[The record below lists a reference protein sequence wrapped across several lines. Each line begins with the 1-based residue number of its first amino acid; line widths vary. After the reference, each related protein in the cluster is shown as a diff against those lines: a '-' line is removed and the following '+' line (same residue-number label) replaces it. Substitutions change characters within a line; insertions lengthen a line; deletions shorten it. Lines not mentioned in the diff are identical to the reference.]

1 MKETLISVGIDV
13 GTTTTQVIFS
23 NITIENMSS
32 GARVPEFKIV
42 GKEIFYKGK
51 IHFTPLRSNTEI
63 DETALKE
70 IIEREYKIAGINP
83 DDIDSGAVII
93 TGETARKEN
102 AQNIS
107 KVLSGYAGEFVVAT
121 AGPDL
126 EGIIAGKGSGAAKLS
141 YENNDIVA
149 NFDIGG
155 GTTNI
160 AVFSQ
165 GEPIDTT
172 CLDLGGRLLRFDKS
186 GLVEYISPKL
196 ADICKEINVSLEKG
210 KRYPDEVIRKICRY
224 MAEILL
230 EVSGARPRSR
240 LLELTLSPKSTALR
254 LDYKIDRV
262 SFTGGVA
269 DYIYNNQAETD
280 LYKFGDI
287 GILLGY
293 EIKAI
298 LNEFASKVIMPEETI
313 MATVVG
319 AGTQTMDISGSTISY
334 SQSATLPLK
343 NIPIIE
349 ITEKEESVNEEELE
363 KTIMA
368 KLQWYCLET
377 QKQKVAL
384 FLKGERN
391 VSFEKVTSLSK
402 VIAKVWEEFYPHG
415 EEVIVVIE
423 NDMAKVLGQSISRKL
438 SNKQREVVCIDGIKV
453 SSGDY
458 IDIGKPIGNGSV
470 LPVVIKTLVF
480 NY

>member
-210 KRYPDEVIRKICRY
+210 KRYSDEVIRKICRY

-230 EVSGARPRSR
+230 EVSGVRPSSR

-349 ITEKEESVNEEELE
+349 ITEKEERVNEEELE

>member
-70 IIEREYKIAGINP
+70 IIEREYKNAGINP

-172 CLDLGGRLLRFDKS
+172 CLDIGGRLLRFDKS

-196 ADICKEINVSLEKG
+196 ADICKEVNINIEKG
-210 KRYPDEVIRKICRY
+210 KKYPDEVIRKICRY

-230 EVSGARPRSR
+230 EVSGARPSSR

-349 ITEKEESVNEEELE
+349 ITEKEERVNEEELE

>member
-70 IIEREYKIAGINP
+70 IIEREYKNAGINP

-196 ADICKEINVSLEKG
+196 ADICKEVNINIEKG
-210 KRYPDEVIRKICRY
+210 KKYPDEVIRKICRY

-230 EVSGARPRSR
+230 EVSGVRPRSR

-334 SQSATLPLK
+334 SQSAALPLK

-349 ITEKEESVNEEELE
+349 ITEKEERVNEEELE

>member
-70 IIEREYKIAGINP
+70 IIEREYKNAGINP

-210 KRYPDEVIRKICRY
+210 KRYSDEVIRKICRY

-230 EVSGARPRSR
+230 EVSGVRPRSR

-334 SQSATLPLK
+334 SQSAALPLK

-349 ITEKEESVNEEELE
+349 ITEKEERVNEEELE

>member
-70 IIEREYKIAGINP
+70 IIEREYKNAGINP

-196 ADICKEINVSLEKG
+196 ADICKEVNINIEKG
-210 KRYPDEVIRKICRY
+210 KKYPDEVIRKICRY

-230 EVSGARPRSR
+230 EVSGVRPSSR

-269 DYIYNNQAETD
+269 DYIYNNKAETD

>member
-298 LNEFASKVIMPEETI
+298 LNDFASKVIMPEETI

-349 ITEKEESVNEEELE
+349 ITEKEERVNEEELE

>member
-63 DETALKE
+63 DEAALKE

-172 CLDLGGRLLRFDKS
+172 CLDIGGRLLRFDKS

-196 ADICKEINVSLEKG
+196 ADICKEVNINIEKG
-210 KRYPDEVIRKICRY
+210 KKYPDEVIRKICRY

-230 EVSGARPRSR
+230 EVSGVRPSSR

-349 ITEKEESVNEEELE
+349 ITEKEERVNEEELE

>member
-172 CLDLGGRLLRFDKS
+172 CLDIGGRLLRFDKS

-196 ADICKEINVSLEKG
+196 ADICKEVNINIEKG
-210 KRYPDEVIRKICRY
+210 KKYPDEVIRKICRY

-230 EVSGARPRSR
+230 EVSGVRPSSR

>member
-70 IIEREYKIAGINP
+70 IIEREYKNAGINP

-172 CLDLGGRLLRFDKS
+172 CLDIGGRLLRFDKS

-196 ADICKEINVSLEKG
+196 ADICKEVNINIEKG
-210 KRYPDEVIRKICRY
+210 KKYPDEVIRKICRY

-230 EVSGARPRSR
+230 EVSGVRPRSR

-334 SQSATLPLK
+334 SQSAALPLK

-349 ITEKEESVNEEELE
+349 ITEKEERVNEEELE

>member
-63 DETALKE
+63 DEAALKE
-70 IIEREYKIAGINP
+70 IIEREYKNAGINP

-196 ADICKEINVSLEKG
+196 ADVCKEVNISIEKG
-210 KRYPDEVIRKICRY
+210 KKYPDEVIRKICRY

-298 LNEFASKVIMPEETI
+298 LNDFASKVIMPEETI

-349 ITEKEESVNEEELE
+349 ITEKEERVNEEELE

>member
-70 IIEREYKIAGINP
+70 IIEREYKNAGINP

-196 ADICKEINVSLEKG
+196 ADICKEVNINIEKG
-210 KRYPDEVIRKICRY
+210 KKYPDEVIRKICRY

-230 EVSGARPRSR
+230 EVSGVRPRSR

-334 SQSATLPLK
+334 SQSAALPLK

-349 ITEKEESVNEEELE
+349 ITEKEERVNEEELE
-363 KTIMA
+363 KAIMA

-391 VSFEKVTSLSK
+391 VSFEKVTSISK

>member
-70 IIEREYKIAGINP
+70 IIEREYKNAGINP

-196 ADICKEINVSLEKG
+196 ADVCKEVNISIEKG

-298 LNEFASKVIMPEETI
+298 LNDFASKVIMPEETI

-349 ITEKEESVNEEELE
+349 ITEKEERVNEEELE

>member
-70 IIEREYKIAGINP
+70 IIEREYKNAGINP

-298 LNEFASKVIMPEETI
+298 LNDFASKVIMPEETI

-349 ITEKEESVNEEELE
+349 ITEKEERVNEEELE

>member
-70 IIEREYKIAGINP
+70 IIEREYKNAGINP

-172 CLDLGGRLLRFDKS
+172 CLDIGGRLIRFDKS

-196 ADICKEINVSLEKG
+196 ADICKEVNINIEKG
-210 KRYPDEVIRKICRY
+210 KKYPDEVIRKICRY

-230 EVSGARPRSR
+230 EVSGVRPSSR

-269 DYIYNNQAETD
+269 DYIYNNKAETD

-349 ITEKEESVNEEELE
+349 ITEKEERVNEEELE

>member
-70 IIEREYKIAGINP
+70 IIEREYKNAGINP

-196 ADICKEINVSLEKG
+196 ADVCKEVNISLEKG
-210 KRYPDEVIRKICRY
+210 KKYPDEVIRKICRY

-298 LNEFASKVIMPEETI
+298 LNDFASKVIMPEETI

-349 ITEKEESVNEEELE
+349 ITEKEERVNEEELE

>member
-70 IIEREYKIAGINP
+70 IIEREYKNAGINP

-172 CLDLGGRLLRFDKS
+172 CLDIGGRLLRFDKS

-196 ADICKEINVSLEKG
+196 ADICKEVNINIEKG
-210 KRYPDEVIRKICRY
+210 KKYPDEVIRKICRY

-230 EVSGARPRSR
+230 EVSGVRPSSR

-298 LNEFASKVIMPEETI
+298 LNDFASKVIMPEETI

-349 ITEKEESVNEEELE
+349 ITEKEERVNEEELE

>member
-70 IIEREYKIAGINP
+70 IIEREYKNAGINP

-196 ADICKEINVSLEKG
+196 ADICKEVNINIEKG
-210 KRYPDEVIRKICRY
+210 KKYPDEVIRKICRY

-230 EVSGARPRSR
+230 EVSGVRPRSR

-269 DYIYNNQAETD
+269 DYIYNNQAEAD

-334 SQSATLPLK
+334 SQSAALPLK

-349 ITEKEESVNEEELE
+349 ITEKEERVNEEELE

>member
-210 KRYPDEVIRKICRY
+210 KRYSDEVIRKICRY

-230 EVSGARPRSR
+230 EVSGVRPRSR

-269 DYIYNNQAETD
+269 DYIYNNQSETD

-334 SQSATLPLK
+334 SQSAALPLK

-349 ITEKEESVNEEELE
+349 ITEKEERVNEEELE

-402 VIAKVWEEFYPHG
+402 VIAKVWEDFYPHG

>member
-70 IIEREYKIAGINP
+70 IIEREYKNAGINP

-172 CLDLGGRLLRFDKS
+172 CLDIGGRLIRFDKS

-196 ADICKEINVSLEKG
+196 ADVCKEVNISIEKG
-210 KRYPDEVIRKICRY
+210 KKYPDEVIRKICRY

-349 ITEKEESVNEEELE
+349 ITEKEERVNEEELE

>member
-70 IIEREYKIAGINP
+70 IIEREYKNAGINP

-172 CLDLGGRLLRFDKS
+172 CLDIGGRLLRFDKS

-210 KRYPDEVIRKICRY
+210 KRYSDEVIRKICRY

-230 EVSGARPRSR
+230 EVSGVRPSSR

-349 ITEKEESVNEEELE
+349 ITEKEERVNEEELE

>member
-172 CLDLGGRLLRFDKS
+172 CLDIGGRLLRFDKS

-298 LNEFASKVIMPEETI
+298 LNDFASKVIMPEETI

-349 ITEKEESVNEEELE
+349 ITEKEERVNEEELE

>member
-70 IIEREYKIAGINP
+70 IIEREYKNAGINP

-155 GTTNI
+155 GTTNR

-196 ADICKEINVSLEKG
+196 ADICKEVNISLEKG

-230 EVSGARPRSR
+230 EVSGVRPSSR

-349 ITEKEESVNEEELE
+349 ITEKEERVNEEELE

>member
-70 IIEREYKIAGINP
+70 IIEREYKNAGINP

-172 CLDLGGRLLRFDKS
+172 CLDIGGRLLRFDKS

-196 ADICKEINVSLEKG
+196 ADICKEVNINIEKG
-210 KRYPDEVIRKICRY
+210 KKYPDEVIRKICRY

-230 EVSGARPRSR
+230 EVSGVRPRSR

-269 DYIYNNQAETD
+269 DYIYNNQAEAD

-334 SQSATLPLK
+334 SQSAALPLK

-349 ITEKEESVNEEELE
+349 ITEKEERVNEEELE

>member
-70 IIEREYKIAGINP
+70 IIEREYKNAGINP

-196 ADICKEINVSLEKG
+196 ADICKEVNINIEKG
-210 KRYPDEVIRKICRY
+210 KKYPDEVIRKICRY

-349 ITEKEESVNEEELE
+349 ITEKEERVNEEELE

>member
-70 IIEREYKIAGINP
+70 IIEREYKNAGINP

-230 EVSGARPRSR
+230 EVSGVRPSSR

-349 ITEKEESVNEEELE
+349 ITEKEERVNEEELE

>member
-196 ADICKEINVSLEKG
+196 ADICKEVNINIEKG
-210 KRYPDEVIRKICRY
+210 KKYPDEVIRKICRY

-230 EVSGARPRSR
+230 EVSGVRPRSR

-334 SQSATLPLK
+334 SQSAALPLK

-349 ITEKEESVNEEELE
+349 ITEKEERVNEEELE

>member
-70 IIEREYKIAGINP
+70 IIEREYKNAGINP

-196 ADICKEINVSLEKG
+196 ADVCKEVNISIEKG
-210 KRYPDEVIRKICRY
+210 KKYPDEVIRKICRY

-230 EVSGARPRSR
+230 EVSGVRPSSR

-349 ITEKEESVNEEELE
+349 ITEKEERVNEEELE

>member
-70 IIEREYKIAGINP
+70 IIEREYKNAGINP

-196 ADICKEINVSLEKG
+196 ADICKEVNINIEKG
-210 KRYPDEVIRKICRY
+210 KKYPDEVIRKICRY

-298 LNEFASKVIMPEETI
+298 LNDFASKVIMPEETI

-349 ITEKEESVNEEELE
+349 ITEKEERVNEEELE

>member
-70 IIEREYKIAGINP
+70 IIEREYKNAGINP

-269 DYIYNNQAETD
+269 DYIYNNQSETD

-298 LNEFASKVIMPEETI
+298 LNDFASKVIMPEETI

-349 ITEKEESVNEEELE
+349 ITEKEERVNEEELE

>member
-196 ADICKEINVSLEKG
+196 ADVCKEVNISIEKG
-210 KRYPDEVIRKICRY
+210 KKYPDEVIRKICRY

-349 ITEKEESVNEEELE
+349 ITEKEERVNEEELE

>member
-196 ADICKEINVSLEKG
+196 ADICKEVNINIEKG
-210 KRYPDEVIRKICRY
+210 KKYPDEVIRKICRY

-230 EVSGARPRSR
+230 EVSGVRPRSR

-298 LNEFASKVIMPEETI
+298 LNEFDSKVIMPEETI

-334 SQSATLPLK
+334 SQSAALPLK

-349 ITEKEESVNEEELE
+349 ITEKEERVNEEELE

>member
-196 ADICKEINVSLEKG
+196 ADICKEVNINIEKG
-210 KRYPDEVIRKICRY
+210 KKYPDEVIRKICRY

-269 DYIYNNQAETD
+269 DYIYNNQSEKD

-349 ITEKEESVNEEELE
+349 ITEKEERVNEEELE

>member
-172 CLDLGGRLLRFDKS
+172 CLDIGGRLLRFDKS

-196 ADICKEINVSLEKG
+196 ADICKEVNINIEKG
-210 KRYPDEVIRKICRY
+210 KKYPDEVIRKICRY

-230 EVSGARPRSR
+230 EVSGVRPSSR

-334 SQSATLPLK
+334 SQSAALPLK

-349 ITEKEESVNEEELE
+349 ITEKEERVNEEELE

>member
-63 DETALKE
+63 DEAALKE
-70 IIEREYKIAGINP
+70 IIEREYKNAGINP

-172 CLDLGGRLLRFDKS
+172 CLDIGGRLLRFDKS

-196 ADICKEINVSLEKG
+196 ADICKEVNINIEKG
-210 KRYPDEVIRKICRY
+210 KKYPDEVIRKICRY

-230 EVSGARPRSR
+230 EVSGVRPSSR

-349 ITEKEESVNEEELE
+349 ITEKEERVNEEELE

>member
-70 IIEREYKIAGINP
+70 IIEREYKNAGINP

-172 CLDLGGRLLRFDKS
+172 CLDIGGRLLRFDKS

-196 ADICKEINVSLEKG
+196 ADICKEVNISLEKG

-230 EVSGARPRSR
+230 EVSGVRSRSR

-349 ITEKEESVNEEELE
+349 ITEKEERVNEEELE

>member
-172 CLDLGGRLLRFDKS
+172 CLDIGGRLLRFDKS

-196 ADICKEINVSLEKG
+196 ADICKEVNINIEKG
-210 KRYPDEVIRKICRY
+210 KKYPDEVIRKICRY

-298 LNEFASKVIMPEETI
+298 LNDFASKVIMPEETI

-349 ITEKEESVNEEELE
+349 ITEKEERVNEEELE

>member
-70 IIEREYKIAGINP
+70 IIEREYKNAGINP

-196 ADICKEINVSLEKG
+196 ADICKEVNINIEKG
-210 KRYPDEVIRKICRY
+210 KKYPDEVIRKICRY

-230 EVSGARPRSR
+230 EVSGVRPSSR

>member
-63 DETALKE
+63 DEAALKE
-70 IIEREYKIAGINP
+70 IIEREYKNAGINP

-298 LNEFASKVIMPEETI
+298 LNDFASKVIMPEETI

-349 ITEKEESVNEEELE
+349 ITEKEERVNEEELE

>member
-70 IIEREYKIAGINP
+70 IIEREYKNAGINP

-172 CLDLGGRLLRFDKS
+172 CLDIGGRLLRFDKS

-210 KRYPDEVIRKICRY
+210 KRYSDEVIRKICRY

-230 EVSGARPRSR
+230 EVSGVRPRSR

-334 SQSATLPLK
+334 SQSAALPLK

-349 ITEKEESVNEEELE
+349 ITEKEERVNEEELE